1 MKKITLLLSFL
12 VLCYQSFSQY
22 KHAPTDFTSKNF
34 HQSRRD
40 SLRAKMP
47 DKSVAIFFANP
58 VRNRANDVNY
68 VYHQDPDFFYL
79 TGYREPNA
87 VLFLFKEPYT
97 LEDGEVCTDLI
108 YVQPKDEYDEMWN
121 GARLGIEGTHE
132 QLGFQNVRSNQS
144 FRNVEIDF
152 QGFDHVLTFD
162 PYRDVSNNI
171 YDPYELFDFI
181 QIFKKK
187 AHYPAYLNPVTEDLY
202 NQMRGST
209 LQTQA
214 NVAQFIGS
222 ELINA
227 PILRLDQN
235 IISFLTAPTPEQ
247 RVTVGQNLSTTNI
260 QIMLLDSLMKDLRQ
274 VKEKEEI
281 NLLKKAVFISCVAQ
295 KEVMKAIK
303 PGMSETEIQ
312 GIHEFI
318 YKKYGAEYEGYPSI
332 VGAGENAC
340 MLHYISNNKPKM
352 EDRELILMDCG
363 AEYRGYTADVTRT
376 IPVNGTFTKEQ
387 KLLYNIVLD
396 AQTKA
401 IKACKAGNT
410 FEEVHEIAANVI
422 GKGLT
427 KLKIIAF
434 PEDYARYFP
443 HGLMHHIGL
452 DVHDKGHYTKLLPN
466 MVVTVEPGIYI
477 PEDSECDEKWWGIGI
492 RIEDDI
498 LITADGPVNL
508 SASAPR
514 TISEIET
521 LMKAESAFDKIILPN
536 FE

>member
-1 MKKITLLLSFL
+1 MKKIVLLLSLFT
-12 VLCYQSFSQY
+12 LCYHSFAQY
-22 KHAPTDFTSKNF
+22 KFKPTDYTSKTF

-47 DKSVAIFFANP
+47 DNSVAIFFANP

-68 VYHQDPDFFYL
+68 IYHQDPDFFYL

-87 VLFLFKEPYT
+87 VLIIFKTPFT
-97 LEDGEVCTDLI
+97 LENGETCTDLI

-121 GARLGIEGTHE
+121 GGRLGVQGVYD
-132 QLGFQNVRSNQS
+132 QLGLQNVRSNQE
-144 FRNVEIDF
+144 FRKIEIDF
-152 QGFDHVLTFD
+152 QNFQHILTFD
-162 PYRDVSNNI
+162 PPRDVRDNI

-181 QIFKKK
+181 KIFKKK
-187 AHYPAYLNPVTEDLY
+187 SQYPTYLNTATEDLY
-202 NQMRGST
+202 NMMRKVT
-209 LQTQA
+209 LQDQA
-214 NVAQFIGS
+214 DIAQIIGG
-222 ELINA
+222 ELVDA
-227 PILRLDQN
+227 AVLRLDQN
-235 IISFLTAPTPEQ
+235 IISFLTAPSPEQ
-247 RVTVGQNLSTTNI
+247 RVSVGESLPTTNI
-260 QIMLLDSLMKDLRQ
+260 QIRVLDSLMKDLRQ
-274 VKEKEEI
+274 IKQEEEI
-281 NLLKKAVFISCVAQ
+281 KLLKKAIFISCVGQ

-312 GIHEFI
+312 GIHEFV

-352 EDRELILMDCG
+352 EDGELILMDCG

-387 KLLYNIVLD
+387 KLLYNIVLE

-401 IKACKAGNT
+401 IEECQAGKT
-410 FEEVHEIAANVI
+410 FEEVYEVATEII

-427 KLKIIAF
+427 KLKIIEF

-452 DVHDKGHYTKLLPN
+452 DVHDKGHYETLLPN

-477 PEDSECDEKWWGIGI
+477 PEQSECDEKWWGIGI

-498 LITADGPVNL
+498 LITEEGPVNL
-508 SASAPR
+508 SATAPR

-521 LMKAESAFDKIILPN
+521 LMEQESAFDKIILPN